1 MVLHFE
7 LNQETLSQVPESL
20 ILLGGEVLGALELMV
35 TILEVYLPEMP
46 EFTSNESR
54 WDFQKDIGLV
64 VEGLGWQS
72 LTYRAS

>member
-7 LNQETLSQVPESL
+7 LNQETFSQVPESL

-35 TILEVYLPEMP
+35 TILEVYLPGMP

-54 WDFQKDIGLV
+54 RNFQNDIGLV
-64 VEGLGWQS
+64 VEGLGWHF
-72 LTYRAS
+72 